1 MGFPETLYSGP
12 EYTLNRTM
20 VRVWCRNGTTLL
32 HFGPVGAQIESHGR
46 TNLIYGDIMKHI
58 LLSALLVFSAASQA
72 GEYIVKFKDNT
83 NMGLIQS
90 AQSLG
95 LKVQDTHEKGQLVQV
110 EIPDEQ
116 LVEKYKQIKNN
127 KNVEYIVET
136 FPLKAFRAPYT
147 LTELRDQWAIAK
159 VNAEQAWA
167 KAGNKGEREIIVAV
181 IDTGVDYNHES
192 LRPNMVPGYDFNAN
206 DDDPMDETSFQNPG
220 HGTHVAGITGATGE
234 VNGGIIGLSARVSIM
249 PLRFLG
255 ANGSGDLMAGI
266 KAIDWAIENGAKVI
280 NASWGAEVSKSQ
292 AEPLIEAVKRASD
305 AGVIFVAAAGNSSKN
320 NDTAGFWPA
329 NAKFENTITVA
340 ASNSSDGKPNWS
352 NYGRAIVDLAAP
364 GENIM
369 STIPGNKY
377 QNLSGTSM
385 AAPLVSGLVALLAS
399 QNPDITGA
407 EVRSLMQTTG
417 AQVSIQTAC
426 NCRIDAGAAMD
437 ALKGDTMVV
446 VPAAG
451 TVEPNKTAKF
461 SAFQGTAPFTFASS
475 DTAIGEIAA
484 DGTFTAKAKGETTIT
499 VTDANGKT
507 ANSLP
512 IRVAELSDGG
522 GGGGNP
528 PPGDGQCPFDP
539 QTCELI
545 CGIAPDMPWCQ
556 K

>member
-1 MGFPETLYSGP
+1 
-12 EYTLNRTM
+12 
-20 VRVWCRNGTTLL
+20 
-32 HFGPVGAQIESHGR
+32 
-46 TNLIYGDIMKHI
+46 MKRI
-58 LLSALLVFSAASQA
+58 LLFAFFIFSAASQA
-72 GEYIVKFKDNT
+72 GEYIVKFKDHT
-83 NMGLIQS
+83 HMGLTQA

-95 LKVQDTHEKGQLVQV
+95 LKVQDTHEKGRLVQV
-110 EIPDEQ
+110 KIPDNQ
-116 LVEKYKQIKNN
+116 LLEKYKQIKNN

-147 LTELRDQWAIAK
+147 LAELREQWALAK
-159 VNAEQAWA
+159 VNAEKAWQL
-167 KAGNKGEREIIVAV
+167 AGNKGHRNIIVAV

-192 LRPNMVPGYDFNAN
+192 LSPNMVPGYDFNAN

-220 HGTHVAGITGATGE
+220 HGTHCAGVVGATGE
-234 VNGGIIGLSARVSIM
+234 VNGGIVGLSARVSIM

-266 KAIDWAIENGAKVI
+266 KAIDYAIEHGAKVI
-280 NASWGAEVSKSQ
+280 SASWGAEVQKSQ

-305 AGVIFVAAAGNSSKN
+305 AGVIFIAAAGNSNKN
-320 NDTAGFWPA
+320 NDTSGFWPA

-340 ASNSSDGKPNWS
+340 ASNSSDGKPSWS

-377 QNLSGTSM
+377 KNLSGTSM
-385 AAPLVSGLVALLAS
+385 ATPLVSSLVALLAS
-399 QNPDITGA
+399 QNPEITGA
-407 EVRSLMQTTG
+407 EARSLIQATG
-417 AQVSIQTAC
+417 AQVDIQTAC
-426 NCRIDAGAAMD
+426 NCRIDAGAAME
-437 ALKGDTMVV
+437 ALKNNTMIV

-451 TVEPNKTAKF
+451 TIAPNSTSKF
-461 SAFQGTAPFTFASS
+461 SAFQGTAPLSFTSS
-475 DTAIGEIAA
+475 NTNVADIAA
-484 DGTFTAKAKGETTIT
+484 DGTFTAKTKGETTIT
-499 VTDANGKT
+499 VTDAHGKT
-507 ANSLP
+507 ATSLP

-522 GGGGNP
+522 GGGGTP

-556 K
+556 